1 MLHYEPILFSKNSIS
16 LLSLLE
22 WLCISASPSTSVLK
36 KKPTH
41 WLINQAFLCINNE
54 RFWQPIWYCYL
65 HTVHWHLGKTSYLQ
79 RTDSAGGFERG
90 NDVLNI
96 RFSYLYWP
104 DFLFS
109 LLLSNYMIAWHNVNW
124 WLPSF
129 LYPCTKMSAHGIMSW
144 HRNMKNLIC
153 EARFFFLNRFSLFSL
168 LWWYSGHYRR
178 WSAAPPNS
186 CLSQRRDFW
195 YRGAGQKAGKPEE
208 VPLTARGAEHGMADP
223 TVGNKECCAQS
234 LCLLWLLVC
243 LWKLRWLLPCDAN
256 QLNWA
261 IASWKIVLWGM
272 DVVQTARK
280 GHMGM

>member
-65 HTVHWHLGKTSYLQ
+65 HTVHWHLGKPSYLQ
-79 RTDSAGGFERG
+79 RTNSDGGFERG

-153 EARFFFLNRFSLFSL
+153 EARFFFLNRSSLYFSPCCGDIQGTIGDGVQHRPIAVYPKGGIFGIEGQAKKQVSL
-168 LWWYSGHYRR
+168 KRYL
-178 WSAAPPNS
+178 
-186 CLSQRRDFW
+186 
-195 YRGAGQKAGKPEE
+195 
-208 VPLTARGAEHGMADP
+208 
-223 TVGNKECCAQS
+223 
-234 LCLLWLLVC
+234 
-243 LWKLRWLLPCDAN
+243 
-256 QLNWA
+256 
-261 IASWKIVLWGM
+261 
-272 DVVQTARK
+272 
-280 GHMGM
+280 